1 KHFLAGFEREFVR
14 WELLFLFPLLAHV
27 LIHRIG
33 TVDEILVF
41 HLGEFVGEVFLER
54 LGVGGRVDLVG
65 RGEGG
70 RRDAGE
76 RAARERGDGG
86 KEDRSHA
93 HRQPIFAVVLSFAP
107 LLSVQLILRSLP
119 LAPPLKLNFTYGSFE
134 TAGPQLARN
143 TVLPLCSKV
152 SCWMKCGGMICPC
165 ASFMKPESIGC
176 WISACTSVVSPF
188 TVARTRMVDA
198 IGFSL
203 YLFLRMIWSKNRFP
217 LFRIM

>member
-1 KHFLAGFEREFVR
+1 LYI
-14 WELLFLFPLLAHV
+14 FPLLAHV

-33 TVDEILVF
+33 TVDEILKL
-41 HLGEFVGEVFLER
+41 HLREFISEVLLER
-54 LGVGGRVDLVG
+54 PGIRGGVDLVG
-65 RGEGG
+65 RGQRR

-86 KEDRSHA
+86 KEDGSHA
-93 HRQPIFAVVLSFAP
+93 HRQPIFAVVLSCAP
-107 LLSVQLILRSLP
+107 LLSTQLILRSSP
-119 LAPPLKLNFTYGSFE
+119 LAPPLKLNFTQGSFE

-143 TVLPLCSKV
+143 TVLPLCSKL